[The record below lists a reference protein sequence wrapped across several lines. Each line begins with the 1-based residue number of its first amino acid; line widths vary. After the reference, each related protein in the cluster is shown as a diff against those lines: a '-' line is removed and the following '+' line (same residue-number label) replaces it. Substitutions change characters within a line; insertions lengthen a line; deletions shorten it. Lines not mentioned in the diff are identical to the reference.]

1 MTVGGAGA
9 PRVLVVDDD
18 EAIRELLRDVL
29 GAEGYEVDEAI
40 NGAEAVER
48 ARSNPPAAVL
58 MDLMMPVVS
67 GVEATTTLKNDPQ
80 TAGIPILAMSAGRN
94 INTMARLVPA
104 DGFVAKPFDLRA
116 LVTAVDRH
124 VGRLPT

>member
-1 MTVGGAGA
+1 MMVGGVGA
-9 PRVLVVDDD
+9 PRVLIVDDD
-18 EAIRELLRDVL
+18 EAIRELLRDIL

-67 GVEATTTLKNDPQ
+67 GIEATTTLKNDPQ
-80 TAGIPILAMSAGRN
+80 TARIPILGDERGSQHQHHGRRSCPRTDSSPN
-94 INTMARLVPA
+94 HSI
-104 DGFVAKPFDLRA
+104 
-116 LVTAVDRH
+116 
-124 VGRLPT
+124 LPP